1 MDKIADY
8 ENDGIQFGRVT
19 TVFEIFSSPLPS
31 HIDMDGV
38 LQDVEDA
45 NDLFRA
51 SIHFGFDE
59 LYLPDRETV
68 AAKSGDK
75 DLEFSTVDFV
85 RWQLVR
91 MNSETIYYLINK
103 IDFSVDG
110 FMDAAEEY
118 DRDETYDLDSWL
130 SEYDEDTKSHG
141 VSLTDRMR
149 HDKAD
154 GFYGSWF
161 LAF

>member
-91 MNSETIYYLINK
+91 MNSETIYYLIPFPHALSPLYGEYLTVR
-103 IDFSVDG
+103 DAG
-110 FMDAAEEY
+110 FPVF
-118 DRDETYDLDSWL
+118 RD
-130 SEYDEDTKSHG
+130 
-141 VSLTDRMR
+141 VSIN
-149 HDKAD
+149 
-154 GFYGSWF
+154 
-161 LAF
+161 LALLL